1 MIGMVKIIHV
11 AVAILQRKNQFGHIE
26 FLLASRPQGKGWA
39 GWWEFPGGKIEADE
53 TPERALSRELQEELG
68 ITPTHTQ
75 QWLTRRFDYPKTH
88 DAVAKTV
95 LLHFYFV
102 TQWQGEISAKEGQQ
116 LSWQGSQ
123 YFRQNITVSPVL
135 PANAPIM
142 KALALPPIYAIS
154 NVAEMGESVW
164 LNALEAQLQQGLRLI
179 QLREKHLAT
188 PALMRLAEQVQILAK
203 PYGAKVLFNHDIT
216 LTQELGEPSFGEMG
230 VHLTSQQLMSLNE
243 KPSHLP
249 SHCIV
254 AASCHNATE
263 LAHAEKLDLD
273 FVVLSPVNNSKSHEN
288 ARPLGWEQFS
298 ALIQHSTMPVYA
310 LGGMQTSDLV
320 QAFSCGARGIA
331 MQRAAWKA

>member
-1 MIGMVKIIHV
+1 MVKIIHV
-11 AVAILQRKNQFGHIE
+11 AVAILQRPNQFGHTE

-53 TPERALSRELQEELG
+53 TPERALSRELHEELG
-68 ITPTHTQ
+68 ITPTHAQ

-88 DAVAKTV
+88 DSAAKTV

-102 TQWQGEISAKEGQQ
+102 TQWHGEITAKEGQQ
-116 LSWQGSQ
+116 LSWQGSH

-135 PANAPIM
+135 PANSPIM

-154 NVAEMGESVW
+154 NVAEMGESFW
-164 LNALEAQLQQGLRLI
+164 LNAFEVQLQQGLRLI
-179 QLREKHLAT
+179 QLREKHLAG
-188 PALMRLAEQVQILAK
+188 PALMRLAEHVLVLAK
-203 PYGAKVLFNHDIT
+203 PYGAKVLLNHYIT
-216 LTQELGEPSFGEMG
+216 LAQELGELSFAEIG
-230 VHLTSQQLMSLNE
+230 VHLTSKQLMTLNE

-273 FVVLSPVNNSKSHEN
+273 FVVLSPVNISKSHEN
-288 ARPLGWEQFS
+288 ASALGWEQFS
-298 ALIQHSTMPVYA
+298 ALIQHTSIPVYA

-320 QAFSCGARGIA
+320 QALSCGARGIA
-331 MQRAAWKA
+331 MQRAVWKA